1 MWVRS
6 VNLSISELFD
16 ILISAALRRRRLI
29 IIPILIFSALSL
41 LAIIAWPRLYQ
52 ANVLLMLQE
61 GQSSDPLGAGGGQS
75 RQGHLKAEEID
86 TLLKSNRVL
95 AGAIN
100 DMNLGK
106 KPFSQKDIER
116 EIISLRKQIGVSVV
130 GSDFIEVGFKQY
142 ERDGIGERLSII
154 MTHFFEH
161 LLTREYS
168 MKTAREFALEQRRR
182 DVVSTDTA
190 IENWMASVKSAGVVA
205 GASEAKPDTKMAELY
220 KRHLGLEQK
229 LLAEASTLLPGANLA
244 TMDQVINDEIHIASA
259 RSQTSQLEVPSD
271 RIVAL
276 KELSAEVDAYRA
288 LGLELA
294 QLRTGNARTLA
305 LTLLQSQASAADDK
319 TKALYGGLYSDWEGL
334 AARYAEAVEQYNN
347 HVKRAKKASGPGMT
361 PFGLVAPESIRIIDE
376 PHDPE
381 LPTTSLLK
389 ILVACLGAG
398 VGLGAGL
405 AALAEQ
411 FDDRIYDSRG
421 LSKLTGVDAVFKIPL
436 IESELDRDKD
446 DDSGGTGERPPRRNR
461 LSIVAGA

>member
-6 VNLSISELFD
+6 VNLSIAELFD
-16 ILISAALRRRRLI
+16 IFIAAALRRRRLI
-29 IIPILIFSALSL
+29 IVPILIFGALSI
-41 LAIIAWPRLYQ
+41 LAIVVWPRQYQ
-52 ANVLLMLQE
+52 ADVLLMLQE
-61 GQSSDPLGAGGGQS
+61 GQSSDPLGTSGGQS
-75 RQGHLKAEEID
+75 RQGRLKAEEID

-106 KPFSQKDIER
+106 KPLSQKDIEG
-116 EIISLRKQIGVSVV
+116 EIRSLRKQIGVSVV
-130 GSDFIEVGFKQY
+130 GSDFIQVEFKQS

-182 DVVSTDTA
+182 DVVSTDAA
-190 IENWMASVKSAGVVA
+190 IENWMTSVKAAGVA
-205 GASEAKPDTKMAELY
+205 AEATDATPDNKIAELQ
-220 KRHLGLEQK
+220 KRYSDIEQK
-229 LLAEASTLLPGANLA
+229 LLTEASTVLPGANLA
-244 TMDQVINDEIHIASA
+244 SMDQVINDEMRVASA
-259 RSQTSQLEVPSD
+259 RSASSQLEVSSD
-271 RIVAL
+271 RIAAL
-276 KELSAEVDAYRA
+276 KDLSAEVDSYRA
-288 LGLELA
+288 LGMELA
-294 QLRTGNARTLA
+294 QLRIGTARTLA
-305 LTLLQSQASAADDK
+305 LTLLQSQASAANDK
-319 TKALYGGLYSDWEGL
+319 TKALYGGFYNEWEGL
-334 AARYAEAVEQYNN
+334 AARYAEAVEQYDN

-421 LSKLTGVDAVFKIPL
+421 LGELTGVDAVFKIPL

-446 DDSGGTGERPPRRNR
+446 SDSGGTGERPPRRNR
-461 LSIVAGA
+461 LSIVSGL